1 MIVSDPLNYAGL
13 SPRRPF
19 SLLYQLQQ
27 KFHKLV
33 IKKTKIINNIGS
45 LFLLIFL
52 LSLIGLI
59 YILKKHNTSQKNLIG
74 KNDIITE
81 IYFSSV

>member
-33 IKKTKIINNIGS
+33 IKKTKMINNIGS
-45 LFLLIFL
+45 LFLLIFSSFINRPNL
-52 LSLIGLI
+52 YSKKTQ
-59 YILKKHNTSQKNLIG
+59 YISKKPYRQ
-74 KNDIITE
+74 E
-81 IYFSSV
+81 